1 MSPPSRAPSVCAGY
15 PVQQQDQQRIND
27 HTTKHSPLA
36 LLAATCKKIGRPTS
50 PIADSQPQ
58 QKKIFQPWNYTS
70 VNDMGQT
77 QLHNRSYEAP
87 LSPSSKVRNY
97 LESNNFSL
105 PPSPPLKQEYSKP
118 PTSTEFRYPFFPP
131 ASSASPGGI
140 QSDKHIAVPQPI
152 RMAKPLSPSS
162 CSSCVNGHCC
172 DKPLSTSPP
181 SLITPPRSP
190 TAIRPKFWTLPSPH
204 LPASQSETSTVLS
217 PPQMYRHMQTSQP
230 QKSSPSTPIYRPD
243 VSPKSTTTPH
253 IPSSQGQ
260 THVYTHDST
269 QLATSQVVTSQQV
282 GVTRRCRRCK
292 CPNCISGQ
300 QSEPNKPK
308 QHVCHIA
315 GCGKAYGKTSHLKAH
330 LRWHAGLRPFVC
342 NWLFCNKSF
351 TRSDELQRHLRTHTG
366 EKRFA
371 CQECGKRF
379 TRSDHLSKHMKTH
392 QNKVNKNTE
401 VKTEDNTENGD
412 IELDVES

>member
-1 MSPPSRAPSVCAGY
+1 MSASQAE
-15 PVQQQDQQRIND
+15 
-27 HTTKHSPLA
+27 
-36 LLAATCKKIGRPTS
+36 TS
-50 PIADSQPQ
+50 SA
-58 QKKIFQPWNYTS
+58 
-70 VNDMGQT
+70 
-77 QLHNRSYEAP
+77 
-87 LSPSSKVRNY
+87 LSP
-97 LESNNFSL
+97 
-105 PPSPPLKQEYSKP
+105 
-118 PTSTEFRYPFFPP
+118 
-131 ASSASPGGI
+131 
-140 QSDKHIAVPQPI
+140 
-152 RMAKPLSPSS
+152 
-162 CSSCVNGHCC
+162 
-172 DKPLSTSPP
+172 
-181 SLITPPRSP
+181 
-190 TAIRPKFWTLPSPH
+190 
-204 LPASQSETSTVLS
+204 
-217 PPQMYRHMQTSQP
+217 PPQMYRHMQTSP
-230 QKSSPSTPIYRPD
+230 QQKNPTSVSPIYRAD
-243 VSPKSTTTPH
+243 LSPKMSTAPH
-253 IPSSQGQ
+253 NIPSSQGQ
-260 THVYTHDST
+260 QTHIYTTHPD
-269 QLATSQVVTSQQV
+269 AVPMPPSQVVTSQQV

-315 GCGKAYGKTSHLKAH
+315 GCGKVYGKTSHLKAH

-392 QNKVNKNTE
+392 QNKVKNAE